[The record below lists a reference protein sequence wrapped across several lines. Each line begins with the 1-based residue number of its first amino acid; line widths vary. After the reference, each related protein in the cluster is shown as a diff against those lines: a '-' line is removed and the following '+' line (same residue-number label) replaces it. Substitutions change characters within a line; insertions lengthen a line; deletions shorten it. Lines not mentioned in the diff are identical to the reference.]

1 MQYIELL
8 KTHWLFFAINAGIF
22 LVALVALWLI
32 FRLSTSRQLRQL
44 QAAAD
49 GERLRTIQSA
59 LEKCEAL
66 AEQAR
71 QIVAHLQRA
80 QAGEHWHVTEKYYN
94 LLTVFVPQQYLAKLQ
109 HLSTLMQP
117 ASELPAAQR
126 KAVGE
131 ALSGH
136 LRRISL
142 LQRVLQSDSLLER
155 LGCAA
160 PPAHDNAIAEIQ
172 RAYAGLM
179 AK

>member
-8 KTHWLFFAINAGIF
+8 KTHWLFFAINGGIF
-22 LVALVALWLI
+22 FVALVALWLI
-32 FRLSTSRQLRQL
+32 FRLSNRAQLRQL

-49 GERLRTIQSA
+49 GERLRMIQSA

-80 QAGEHWHVTEKYYN
+80 QAGEHWHVVEKYYN

-109 HLSTLMQP
+109 HLCTLTQP
-117 ASELPAAQR
+117 ASELPTAQR
-126 KAVGE
+126 KAAVE
-131 ALSGH
+131 ALRGH
-136 LRRISL
+136 LRCVSL
-142 LQRVLQSDSLLER
+142 LQRVLQADSLLER
-155 LGCAA
+155 LGCEA
-160 PPAHDNAIAEIQ
+160 PPVQDNALAEIQ
-172 RAYAGLM
+172 RTYASLM